1 MNQFQIAISAD
12 LITKDGKP
20 CFDEALL
27 KEVTDRP
34 DFSVTILPE
43 GKTDITKQDADTYDA
58 LYLMLETLSTDSVST
73 PGLRLKLAARHG
85 VGFDTVDVPGM
96 TSHGVMVT
104 NTPHAVRRPVATM
117 AVTLLLALS
126 HKLIV
131 KHQNTRAG
139 LWAQNADHMG
149 VGLTGKTLGV
159 LGAGSI
165 GSEILRMMSPF
176 DMKLIACDPHVSDD
190 YLQSLGATKVES
202 DAFFA
207 QADFVIVATSLSAET
222 RHLVNADRLK
232 LMQPHASLI
241 NVARGSVIKESDLID
256 ALQSGHI
263 SAAALDVFEQE
274 PVSPDNPLLYMD
286 NVITT
291 SHSLC
296 WTDECFDNIARDGLG
311 SIISFADKRI
321 PKFVVDIEVVK
332 HERQSSWFSK

>member
-1 MNQFQIAISAD
+1 MTQFQIAISAD
-12 LITKDGKP
+12 LITKDGTP
-20 CFDEALL
+20 CFDNALL
-27 KEVTDRP
+27 EEVTDRP
-34 DFSVTILPE
+34 NVSVTILPE
-43 GKTDITKQDADTYDA
+43 GKTEITKTDACTYDA
-58 LYLMLETLSTDSVST
+58 LYLMLETLGADSVNT
-73 PGLRLKLAARHG
+73 PDLRLKLAARHG
-85 VGFDTVDVPGM
+85 VGFDTIDIPVM
-96 TSHGVMVT
+96 TSCGVMVT

-126 HKLIV
+126 HKLII

-176 DMKLIACDPHVSDD
+176 DMNLIACDPHVSDD
-190 YLQSLGATKVES
+190 FVQSLGAKKVES
-202 DAFFA
+202 DTFFA

-232 LMQPHASLI
+232 LMQPHAALI
-241 NVARGSVIKESDLID
+241 NVARGSVVKERDLID
-256 ALQSGHI
+256 ALQSGRM

-274 PVSPDNPLLYMD
+274 PVSLDNPLLSMD

-311 SIISFADKRI
+311 SIMTFADKQLPQFI
-321 PKFVVDIEVVK
+321 VDRAVCD
-332 HERQSSWFSK
+332 HERQTAWFAG

>member
-12 LITKDGKP
+12 LITKEDTP

-27 KEVTDRP
+27 KEFTDRP

-43 GKTDITKQDADTYDA
+43 GKKDITKQDACTYDA
-58 LYLMLETLSTDSVST
+58 LYLMLENLSAESVST
-73 PGLRLKLAARHG
+73 PDLRLKLAARHG
-85 VGFDTVDVPGM
+85 VGFDTVDVPVM
-96 TSHGVMVT
+96 TSQGIMVT
-104 NTPHAVRRPVATM
+104 NTPNAVRRPVATM

-126 HKLIV
+126 HKLII

-139 LWAQNADHMG
+139 QWARNADHMG

-165 GSEILRMMSPF
+165 GSEILRMMKPF
-176 DMKLIACDPHVSDD
+176 DMKLIACDPHVGHD
-190 YLQSLGATKVES
+190 YLHSLGAKKVDS

-222 RHLVNADRLK
+222 LHLVNADRLK
-232 LMQPHASLI
+232 LMQRHASLI
-241 NVARGSVIKESDLID
+241 NIARGSVIKESDLIH
-256 ALQSGHI
+256 ALRSGQI
-263 SAAALDVFEQE
+263 SGAALDVFEQE
-274 PVSPDNPLLYMD
+274 PVSLDNPLLSMD

-311 SIISFADKRI
+311 SIISFADKRM
-321 PKFVVDIEVVK
+321 PKFVVDMEVVK
-332 HERQSSWFSK
+332 HERQVTWFSE

>member
-12 LITKDGKP
+12 LITKEGNP

-27 KEVTDRP
+27 KELTDRP

-43 GKTDITKQDADTYDA
+43 GKTDITKQDACTYDA
-58 LYLMLETLSTDSVST
+58 IYLMLEKLSAESVTT
-73 PGLRLKLAARHG
+73 PDLRLKLAARHG
-85 VGFDTVDVPGM
+85 VGFDTVDVPVM
-96 TSHGVMVT
+96 TSHGIMVT
-104 NTPHAVRRPVATM
+104 NTPNAVRRPVATM

-126 HKLIV
+126 HKLIK

-165 GSEILRMMSPF
+165 GSEILRIMSPF

-190 YLQSLGATKVES
+190 YLKSLGATKVES
-202 DAFFA
+202 DVFFA
-207 QADFVIVATSLSAET
+207 KADFVIVATSLSTET
-222 RHLVNADRLK
+222 HHLVNADRLK

-274 PVSPDNPLLYMD
+274 PVLLDNPLLSMD

-311 SIISFADKRI
+311 SIISFADKKT
-321 PKFVVDIEVVK
+321 PKFVVDMEVVK
-332 HERQSSWFSK
+332 HKRQSTWFSS